1 MLKKSSFVFNFAHS
15 MNLRFIHA
23 LTALTL
29 YFCELCCVVSS
40 ETQPV
45 GIDDLNP
52 LVVTPEGGFSQPL
65 VTSAWAIS
73 YSETNS
79 RKLFFT
85 STTIGLLLSSPASPP
100 HRKST
105 AVSRV
110 SPAGPAFAHYRR
122 SRPVGRIGRGGRGP
136 ERSPRAPPAGPPE
149 F

>member
-1 MLKKSSFVFNFAHS
+1 

-29 YFCELCCVVSS
+29 YSCELCCIVLG

-73 YSETNS
+73 YSETDSKKLMS
-79 RKLFFT
+79 RSLAESLSGIPSVMIQKTASWPVF
-85 STTIGLLLSSPASPP
+85 SIHSRIDGLSQSS
-100 HRKST
+100 
-105 AVSRV
+105 
-110 SPAGPAFAHYRR
+110 
-122 SRPVGRIGRGGRGP
+122 IGGRNSIKPFRHAFGTKSIL
-136 ERSPRAPPAGPPE
+136 EHG
-149 F
+149 